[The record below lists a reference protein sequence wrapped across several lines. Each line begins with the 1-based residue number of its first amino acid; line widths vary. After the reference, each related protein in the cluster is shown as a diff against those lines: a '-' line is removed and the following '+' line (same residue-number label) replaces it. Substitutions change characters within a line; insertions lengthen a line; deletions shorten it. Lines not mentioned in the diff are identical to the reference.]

1 MGQVRDELL
10 KCIEKNN
17 REYYPELLYAEG
29 LNEELLQYILRV
41 NGLHLV
47 QKYDKHF
54 TDKHSD
60 KIVEKYEKELRRDLG
75 YADNRKDYQAI
86 ARTLRRLN
94 RIEGGR
100 EVVKKLAE
108 EWRRAYARRRAL
120 MEELNKVII

>member
-1 MGQVRDELL
+1 M
-10 KCIEKNN
+10 
-17 REYYPELLYAEG
+17 
-29 LNEELLQYILRV
+29 NEELLQYILRV
-41 NGLHLV
+41 NGLHLD
-47 QKYDKHF
+47 QKYEKHF

-60 KIVEKYEKELRRDLG
+60 KIVEKYEKELRREIG

-108 EWRRAYARRRAL
+108 EWRRTYARRRAL
-120 MEELNKVII
+120 MEELNKIHNGEIECLDKYINNNTKII